1 MDLDLKTRP
10 LMSWLRPSCWSR
22 EKLRLN
28 LILMPVVAAG
38 LIILG
43 FSFSALI
50 YLIYGSTGNPVTWK
64 QALSVGLTQWWVWS
78 LLYFVIFRITRRL
91 PIERQ
96 RWLRGLLVYSLL
108 GFVVTILKVG
118 IDVVWIRLLYEGDV
132 FSLVPE
138 RSLLAIMAYFNFLT
152 YWAFVGVGQ
161 ALNFYRQVREGE
173 LKASQLETKLAQS
186 QLQALRM
193 QLQPHFLFNTL
204 HTISML
210 NLKDPK
216 AANRM
221 ISRLSDLLRLT
232 LDNAGAQEVT
242 LKDELDFLKQYLEIQ
257 QIRFQDRLSVCL
269 EIDPESL
276 DASVPNLILQPI
288 VENAIRHGI
297 ADRESSGRIEIRA
310 SRLNGWLELQVRDN
324 GSGMTAAPALQLTHG
339 IGLRNTKARLEQ
351 LFGAAHRFELAS
363 ADSGGLE
370 VTITIPFREK
380 LPSTEIP
387 EEDSDYDEE
396 NSRADRRR

>member
-1 MDLDLKTRP
+1 MNLSLNTRP
-10 LMSWLRPSCWSR
+10 LPSWLRPSCWSR
-22 EKLRLN
+22 GKLRLN
-28 LILMPVVAAG
+28 LILTPLLVAG

-50 YLIYGSTGNPVTWK
+50 YLIYASTGSPVTWK

-78 LLYFVIFRITRRL
+78 LLYFVMVRITRHL
-91 PIERQ
+91 PIERH
-96 RWLRGLLVYSLL
+96 RWVRGVLVYSLL
-108 GFVVTILKVG
+108 GFVVTLLKLG
-118 IDVVWIRLLYEGDV
+118 IDVVWIRLAYQGEV
-132 FSLVPE
+132 FKHTPE

-173 LKASQLETKLAQS
+173 LKASQLETQLAQS

-204 HTISML
+204 HTIAML
-210 NLKDPK
+210 NLRDPK

-232 LDNAGAQEVT
+232 LDNAGAQEVP

-257 QIRFQDRLSVCL
+257 QIRFQDRLSVSL
-269 EIDPESL
+269 EIDPELL
-276 DASVPNLILQPI
+276 DARVPNLILQPI

-297 ADRESSGRIEIRA
+297 ADQESNGRIEIQACRQ
-310 SRLNGWLELQVRDN
+310 NGWLQLQVRDN
-324 GSGMTAAPALQLTHG
+324 GSGIPAASPDHFKKG

-351 LFGAAHRFELAS
+351 LFGAAHRFELVNS
-363 ADSGGLE
+363 DSGGLE
-370 VTITIPFREK
+370 VTITIPFRES
-380 LPSTEIP
+380 LPSAEIP
-387 EEDSDYDEE
+387 EQDTDNDGK
-396 NSRADRRR
+396 NSRANSRR